1 MDSKELNDYLNDWA
15 LQLEETVTEALNTE
29 YGKKFCWEK
38 MESLECMDTEGNP
51 AIADISAMS
60 PESCIMQED
69 EKRRKLH
76 VWISDGEDRLVFDKA
91 NPKAT
96 LKLLGVCLN
105 R

>member
-1 MDSKELNDYLNDWA
+1 MP
-15 LQLEETVTEALNTE
+15 
-29 YGKKFCWEK
+29 
-38 MESLECMDTEGNP
+38 MESLECMETEGNP

-91 NPKAT
+91 TPKET
-96 LKLLGVCLN
+96 LKLPGVSKQVMLMLAMIPNMSIFTN
-105 R
+105 RAFTFQ